1 MYNLSKARIYE
12 VENKIN
18 NTERPLFHVTAK
30 IGWCNDP
37 NGWSYYDGKY
47 HLFYQYH
54 PYSVNWG
61 PMHWGHVTTTD
72 FLHWNY
78 EKCALAPDTAIDNK
92 GCFSGGAIEWNN
104 KMILLYTGV
113 SEHKQEDGS
122 DIEIQQQCLAVLK
135 DDEFIKSKNN
145 PVISCNEQP
154 EGSSIKDF
162 RDPYLF
168 VKDDILYALIA
179 ARGKNGHGR
188 LLLYSAETLEKWNFV
203 QVVAENDGS
212 IGSMWECPSV
222 FSVGNKDIILIS
234 PQFSKQSLDNRF
246 HCGNDVVML
255 VGNWNDINK
264 PFQIENYIPVDSGLD
279 FYAPQVVKTPD
290 GRIVMIGW
298 MQNWDHCYPPEN
310 AKWYGQMSLPR
321 ELFIDDLGYICQKPI
336 CELDK
341 IRKLRNSYKN
351 VVLDHN
357 SISLENVHGRI
368 LDIDII
374 ANIKETSR
382 FGVRVAKNEEFFTE
396 VRFDIEDKLLRID
409 RRHAGAIR
417 DALELKEVPLVDIGD
432 KLNLR
437 LVLDRYSLEVFIEN
451 GRQVASIAIYN
462 TPLSADGIE
471 FFAKGKSK
479 FDINTYDLEI

>member
-1 MYNLSKARIYE
+1 
-12 VENKIN
+12 
-18 NTERPLFHVTAK
+18 
-30 IGWCNDP
+30 
-37 NGWSYYDGKY
+37 
-47 HLFYQYH
+47 
-54 PYSVNWG
+54 
-61 PMHWGHVTTTD
+61 MHWGHVTTTD

-78 EKCALAPDTAIDNK
+78 EKCTLAPDTAVDNK

-104 KMILLYTGV
+104 KMILLYTCV
-113 SEHKQEDGS
+113 SEYKQEDGS
-122 DIEIQQQCLAVLK
+122 NIEIQQQCLSVLE
-135 DDEFIKSKNN
+135 DDEYIKSKNN

-168 VKDDILYALIA
+168 IKDDILYALIA
-179 ARGKNGHGR
+179 ARGKNSHGR

-203 QVVAENDGS
+203 QIVAENDGS

-222 FSVGNKDIILIS
+222 FSLGNKDIILIS

-264 PFQIENYIPVDSGLD
+264 QFQVENYIPVDSDLD
-279 FYAPQVVKTPD
+279 LYAPQVVKTSD

-298 MQNWDHCYPPEN
+298 MQNWDYCYPPEN
-310 AKWYGQMSLPR
+310 VKWYGQMSLPR

-336 CELDK
+336 CELEK

-351 VVLDHN
+351 VVLDNN
-357 SISLENVHGRI
+357 SISMEKGRI
-368 LDIDII
+368 LDMDIT

-382 FGVRVAKNEEFFTE
+382 FGVRVAKNQEFFTE

-417 DALELKEVPLVDIGD
+417 DALELKEVPLVHIGD

-451 GRQVASIAIYN
+451 GRQVASITIYN
-462 TPLSADGIE
+462 TPQSADGIE
-471 FFAKGKSK
+471 FFTKGKSK
-479 FDINTYDLEI
+479 FNVNIYDLEV